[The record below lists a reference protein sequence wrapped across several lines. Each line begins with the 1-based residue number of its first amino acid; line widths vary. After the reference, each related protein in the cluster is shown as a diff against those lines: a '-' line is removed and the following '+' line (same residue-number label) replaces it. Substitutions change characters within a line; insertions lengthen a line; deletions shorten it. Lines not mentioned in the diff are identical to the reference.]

1 MSEKK
6 ESKKSRKK
14 DISYAS
20 WILTE
25 ISLMWKVRDAYYAI
39 WRLFL
44 AGPVHLL
51 ISIIGRYIQM
61 FYN

>member
-51 ISIIGRYIQM
+51 ISIIGR
-61 FYN
+61 